1 VRWLLLLLF
10 APMAS
15 AGSISL
21 CNLCN
26 NYTISKRADGAVV
39 IRCPGK
45 AEPLFVMQ
53 NCKNPSMSRLGPNA
67 TLTCR

>member
-1 VRWLLLLLF
+1 MRWLLLLLF

-21 CNLCN
+21 CNLCE
-26 NYTISKRADGAVV
+26 NYTISKRSDGAVV

-45 AEPLFVMQ
+45 PDPIFTMKG
-53 NCKNPSMSRLGPNA
+53 CKSPSVSRSGSTA
-67 TLTCR
+67 TVTCR